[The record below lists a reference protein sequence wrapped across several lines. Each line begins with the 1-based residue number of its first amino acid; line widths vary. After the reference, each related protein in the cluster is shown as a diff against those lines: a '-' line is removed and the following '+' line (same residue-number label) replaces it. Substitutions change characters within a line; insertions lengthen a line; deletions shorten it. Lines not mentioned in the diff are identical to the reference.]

1 MTTLSL
7 FRKHHKDEPDEEVVL
22 DAYVEA
28 ISVPAGSTIVR
39 QGEFADAFYVIL
51 EGEFTVYLESEP
63 RNVVIN
69 TLGPG
74 CCFGETGLLQ
84 TGTRTATVRAT
95 TDGELAVLGLSELR
109 HIMADAVVCGTDL
122 ATAAFTFTTRLDWEA
137 ASA

>member
-7 FRKHHKDEPDEEVVL
+7 FRRHEKADVDEELVL

-28 ISVPAGSTIVR
+28 IEVTAGSTIVR

-51 EGEFTVYLESEP
+51 AGEFTVFLESDP
-63 RNVVIN
+63 RSIPIG

-74 CCFGETGLLQ
+74 CCFGETGLLE

-109 HIMADAVVCGTDL
+109 HIMTDAVVCGIDL
-122 ATAAFTFTTRLDWEA
+122 ATAAYTFTTRLDWHA
-137 ASA
+137 ATA